1 MKNLLKPSDG
11 SILIP
16 TGLTAAGSDADEGIQ
31 KKLFKA
37 LEDYGLLIKGV
48 SGAIR
53 NKEKEQKDGFLGTL
67 LGTLGASLLGN
78 MLAGQ
83 GVMKTDQR
91 VIRAGE
97 GKIRARYDFQCRFIL
112 WLIFRYK
119 NIIKM
124 NKDLIVW
131 DLCNKSWWVQISR
144 NLFDSFALWMVIL

>member
-97 GKIRARYDFQCRFIL
+97 RKIRARYDFQCRFIL
-112 WLIFRYK
+112 
-119 NIIKM
+119 
-124 NKDLIVW
+124 
-131 DLCNKSWWVQISR
+131 
-144 NLFDSFALWMVIL
+144 